1 MSADGAA
8 PTAPPAPRARSS
20 AAALDEANVAIRRA
34 RRRQRF
40 VSYGVLSILAA
51 FFLFPIAFMIAASF
65 KADTSVI
72 ADSGSL
78 RAFLPAPF
86 VGLDNYASAIERANF
101 WISFRNSVIISGSI
115 VIVGLIVN
123 SLFGY
128 ALARM
133 RFRGKSVLM
142 VIVLALIIVPFE
154 TLAVPLLLIM
164 AELRWTDSL
173 HAQILPFLAQPL
185 YIFLFYSFF
194 LGIPRE
200 LEEAAKIDG
209 AGHATIFV
217 RIAAPLAK
225 PAYAAAGILMF
236 LYSWGQFLWPVMI
249 TRGVDARPL
258 PVGIAEFL
266 GLPPRDWG
274 DIFAFATLMVIPLLV
289 VFVIFQRQFVRGVAT
304 TGMKG

>member
-1 MSADGAA
+1 MSAENTITSA
-8 PTAPPAPRARSS
+8 PTTRSQ
-20 AAALDEANVAIRRA
+20 AVALDEANAAIRRLR
-34 RRRQRF
+34 RRRQ
-40 VSYGVLSILAA
+40 VVAYGVLIALAA
-51 FFLFPIAFMIAASF
+51 LFLFPIAFMIVGSF

-86 VGLDNYASAIERANF
+86 VGLDNYTSAIERANF

-115 VIVGLIVN
+115 VIGGLIVN

-133 RFRGKSVLM
+133 PFRGRTVLM

-164 AELRWTDSL
+164 AELRWTDTL

-194 LGIPRE
+194 LGIPKE
-200 LEEAAKIDG
+200 LEEAARIDG
-209 AGHATIFV
+209 AGPATIFL

-236 LYSWGQFLWPVMI
+236 LYSWGQYLWPLMV
-249 TRGVDARPL
+249 TRGIDARPL
-258 PVGIAEFL
+258 PLGVAEFL
-266 GLPPRDWG
+266 GQPPRHWG
-274 DIFAFATLMVIPLLV
+274 DIMAYATLMVIPLLV
-289 VFVIFQRQFVRGVAT
+289 VFIIFQRQFVKGVAT
-304 TGMKG
+304 TGLKG

>member
-1 MSADGAA
+1 MSAATRGSGV
-8 PTAPPAPRARSS
+8 T
-20 AAALDEANVAIRRA
+20 LEEANQQLRR
-34 RRRQRF
+34 RQRRQRF
-40 VSYGVLSILAA
+40 VAYGVLILLAVL
-51 FFLFPIAFMIAASF
+51 FLAPLAFMFVGSL

-86 VGLDNYASAIERANF
+86 VGLDNYASAIERADF
-101 WISFRNSVIISGSI
+101 WTSFRNSVIISASI
-115 VIVGLIVN
+115 VIGGLIVN

-133 RFRGKSVLM
+133 RFTGKSILLILV
-142 VIVLALIIVPFE
+142 VALIIVPFE

-164 AELRWTDSL
+164 AELRWTDTL

-200 LEEAAKIDG
+200 LEEAARIDG
-209 AGHATIFV
+209 AGPATIFIRV
-217 RIAAPLAK
+217 AAPLAK
-225 PAYAAAGILMF
+225 PAYAAAGTLMF
-236 LYSWGQFLWPVMI
+236 LYSWGQYLWPVMV
-249 TRGVDARPL
+249 TRGADARPIT
-258 PVGIAEFL
+258 VGIAAFL
-266 GLPPRDWG
+266 GQPPREWG
-274 DIFAFATLMVIPLLV
+274 DIMAYATLMVIPLLI

-304 TGMKG
+304 SGLKG

>member
-1 MSADGAA
+1 MSGKDTAA
-8 PTAPPAPRARSS
+8 VTTKLASS
-20 AAALDEANVAIRRA
+20 GTTLEEANVII
-34 RRRQRF
+34 RRRQRRERII
-40 VSYGVLSILAA
+40 SYGVLVALAL
-51 FFLFPIAFMIAASF
+51 FFIFPIAFMIAGSF
-65 KADTSVI
+65 KADEAVI

-101 WISFRNSVIISGSI
+101 WISFRNSVIISASI
-115 VIVGLIVN
+115 VGGGLIVN

-128 ALARM
+128 ALARLP
-133 RFRGKSVLM
+133 FRGKGLLL
-142 VIVLALIIVPFE
+142 IVVVALIIVPFE

-164 AELRWTDSL
+164 SELRWTDTL

-200 LEEAAKIDG
+200 LEEAARIDG
-209 AGHATIFV
+209 AGAATIFF

-236 LYSWGQFLWPVMI
+236 LYSWGQFLWPVMV
-249 TRGVDARPL
+249 TRRIDARPL

-266 GLPPRDWG
+266 GQPPRDWG
-274 DIFAFATLMVIPLLV
+274 DIMAYAALMVIPLLI
-289 VFVIFQRQFVRGVAT
+289 VFIIFQRQFVQGVAT
-304 TGMKG
+304 SGLKG

>member
-1 MSADGAA
+1 MSAAIKS
-8 PTAPPAPRARSS
+8 RAGQGTT
-20 AAALDEANVAIRRA
+20 LKEANAAIRRQHLK
-34 RRRQRF
+34 RYII
-40 VSYGVLSILAA
+40 SYGVLILLAIS
-51 FFLFPIAFMIAASF
+51 FLFPIVFMIAGSF

-78 RAFLPAPF
+78 KAFSPAPF
-86 VGLDNYASAIERANF
+86 VGVENYQQAAERGNF
-101 WISFRNSVIISGSI
+101 WLSFRNSVIISAGI
-115 VIVGLIVN
+115 VFGGLLVN

-128 ALARM
+128 ALARV
-133 RFRGKSVLM
+133 RFRGKGILLVM
-142 VIVLALIIVPFE
+142 VVALIIVPFE

-164 AELRWTDSL
+164 AELGWTNTL

-200 LEEAAKIDG
+200 LEEAARIDG
-209 AGHATIFV
+209 AGAATLFF

-236 LYSWGQFLWPVMI
+236 LASWGQYLWPVMI
-249 TRGVDARPL
+249 TRSVEARPL
-258 PVGIAEFL
+258 PMGIAEFQ

-274 DIFAFATLMVIPLLV
+274 DIMAYAAMMVIPLLI
-289 VFVIFQRQFVRGVAT
+289 VFIVFQRQFVRGVAT
-304 TGMKG
+304 SGLKG

>member
-1 MSADGAA
+1 MSAAVKS
-8 PTAPPAPRARSS
+8 PAGQGTT
-20 AAALDEANVAIRRA
+20 LKEANAAIRREHL
-34 RRRQRF
+34 RRYI
-40 VSYGVLSILAA
+40 VSYGVLILLAI
-51 FFLFPIAFMIAASF
+51 FFLFPIVFMIAGSF

-78 RAFLPAPF
+78 KAFIPQPF
-86 VGLDNYASAIERANF
+86 VGVENYQQAAERGNF
-101 WISFRNSVIISGSI
+101 WLSFRNSAIISAGI
-115 VIVGLIVN
+115 VFGGLLVN

-128 ALARM
+128 ALARVP
-133 RFRGKSVLM
+133 FKGKGILM
-142 VIVLALIIVPFE
+142 VLVVALIIVPFE

-164 AELRWTDSL
+164 AELGWTNTL

-200 LEEAAKIDG
+200 LEEAARIDG
-209 AGHATIFV
+209 AGAATLFI

-236 LYSWGQFLWPVMI
+236 LASWGQYLWPVMI
-249 TRGVDARPL
+249 TRSVEARPL
-258 PVGIAEFL
+258 PMGIAEFQ

-274 DIFAFATLMVIPLLV
+274 DIMAYAAMMVVPLLI
-289 VFVIFQRQFVRGVAT
+289 VFIIFQRQFVRGVAT
-304 TGMKG
+304 SGLKG

>member
-1 MSADGAA
+1 MSAKEASGATTQGAA
-8 PTAPPAPRARSS
+8 VGTT
-20 AAALDEANVAIRRA
+20 LEEANVIIRRKQ
-34 RRRQRF
+34 RRQKIIA
-40 VSYGVLSILAA
+40 YGVLIGLAA
-51 FFLFPIAFMIAASF
+51 FFLFPIAFMIAGSL
-65 KADTSVI
+65 KADQSVI

-115 VIVGLIVN
+115 VGFGLIVN

-128 ALARM
+128 ALARLP
-133 RFRGKSVLM
+133 FRGKGLLLA
-142 VIVLALIIVPFE
+142 IVVALIIVPFE
-154 TLAVPLLLIM
+154 TLAVPLLLMM
-164 AELRWTDSL
+164 AELGWTDTL

-200 LEEAAKIDG
+200 LEEAARIDG
-209 AGHATIFV
+209 AGAATIFLRV
-217 RIAAPLAK
+217 AAPLAK

-236 LYSWGQFLWPVMI
+236 LYSWGQFLWPVMV
-249 TRGVDARPL
+249 TRVIDARPL

-266 GLPPRDWG
+266 GQPPRDWG
-274 DIFAFATLMVIPLLV
+274 DIMAYAALMVIPLLV

-304 TGMKG
+304 SGLKG